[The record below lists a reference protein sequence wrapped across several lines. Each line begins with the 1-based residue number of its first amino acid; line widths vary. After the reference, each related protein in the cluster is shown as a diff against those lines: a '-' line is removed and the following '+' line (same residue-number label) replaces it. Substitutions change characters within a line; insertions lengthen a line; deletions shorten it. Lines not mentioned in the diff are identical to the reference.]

1 MFLRRCTKE
10 VNQLSNSKWCCR
22 VQLEMGV
29 SNKYLMTW
37 KDPWLLRG
45 WRLVQWSVDLVV
57 FLAHSLL
64 SQYSNWQQ
72 MTCSP
77 APDSSTLRTPGSL
90 EDLASLCQRGR
101 GDLSCT
107 WGVFGVQLV
116 FFSGMQ
122 IQMSSMCKDRGV
134 ICSQGGIYVWPEAP
148 TLTSMCREK
157 VYRWRSLGDDGV
169 VWLSCNRD

>member
-1 MFLRRCTKE
+1 MIL
-10 VNQLSNSKWCCR
+10 
-22 VQLEMGV
+22 
-29 SNKYLMTW
+29 
-37 KDPWLLRG
+37 
-45 WRLVQWSVDLVV
+45 
-57 FLAHSLL
+57 
-64 SQYSNWQQ
+64 
-72 MTCSP
+72 
-77 APDSSTLRTPGSL
+77 SSTTRNGGVILVFNDLEEPMIIEGLEAGSVIGGSQLILCSLNTQNGSRWLPPLLQTPAHCALLEVWRTWPRSVSGGG
-90 EDLASLCQRGR
+90 GR

-157 VYRWRSLGDDGV
+157 VHRWRSLGDDGV
-169 VWLSCNRD
+169 VTGTNETAGAQQCWGIL

>member
-1 MFLRRCTKE
+1 
-10 VNQLSNSKWCCR
+10 
-22 VQLEMGV
+22 
-29 SNKYLMTW
+29 MTW
-37 KDPWLLRG
+37 KGPWLLRG

-64 SQYSNWQQ
+64 SQYTNWQQ
-72 MTCSP
+72 MTSSP

-134 ICSQGGIYVWPEAP
+134 ICSQGGMYVWPEAP
-148 TLTSMCREK
+148 TLTSMCRDQPREK
-157 VYRWRSLGDDGV
+157 VHRWRSLGV
-169 VWLSCNRD
+169 VTGTNETAGAQQCRGTHCAYIRLRPSLLGILGISRV